1 MANTR
6 KIESAEMLDKHIKEF
21 IKYCENSS
29 VIPSDWELC
38 KFLNI
43 SPSLLSN
50 YQRGEEAGETYKG
63 YNVPLKRLQQF
74 REHRLLEL
82 LERDPKASTAAIF
95 QLKQQKNG
103 GYTDAPQAGDSS
115 ATVTLRIEGV
125 GGVEAFK

>member
-6 KIESAEMLDKHIKEF
+6 KIESAELLDIHIKDF
-21 IKYCENSS
+21 VNYCQDTCA
-29 VIPSDWELC
+29 IPSDWELC
-38 KFLNI
+38 RFLNI

-63 YNVPLKRLQQF
+63 NNVPLKRLQQF

-82 LERDPKASTAAIF
+82 LERDPKSSTAAIF

-103 GYTDAPQAGDSS
+103 GYTDAPQSGDSG